1 MKNAAYI
8 ISVLFHP
15 LLMPT
20 FACLMLFYG
29 FRNSIFELMTSNES
43 KWQII
48 IIVFTFT
55 FLLPVL
61 NIFLMYKLKRINS
74 MILSNRNE
82 RTFPYIMTA
91 IFYFG
96 LFYLFYDLR
105 IWQTIKIFIFCA
117 GTAILLT
124 AMINLRYKI
133 SAHMVGLGGLLG
145 MVFSLHVLLRLDLTI
160 FIGSVILAAG
170 LVGSARIILNEHQP
184 SQIYSGFLMGFLC
197 QTVLFLPLQTLS
209 LNY

>member
-1 MKNAAYI
+1 
-8 ISVLFHP
+8 
-15 LLMPT
+15 MPT
-20 FACLMLFYG
+20 YGCILLFYG

-43 KWQII
+43 KWQIT

-55 FLLPVL
+55 FLLPLL

-74 MILSNRNE
+74 IVLSNRSE

-96 LFYLFYDLR
+96 LFYLFFDLR

-124 AMINLRYKI
+124 ALINLKYKI
-133 SAHMVGLGGLLG
+133 SAHMVGLGGLFG
-145 MVFSLHVLLRLDLTI
+145 MVISLHILLRLDLLVFLVAI
-160 FIGSVILAAG
+160 ILAAG
-170 LVGSARIILNEHQP
+170 ITGAARLVLNEHRP
-184 SQIYSGFLMGFLC
+184 SQIYTGFVLGFFC
-197 QTVLFLPLQTLS
+197 QTMLFLPLQQLT

>member
-1 MKNAAYI
+1 MKNAAYV

-145 MVFSLHVLLRLDLTI
+145 MVFSLHLLLRLDLTV

-197 QTVLFLPLQTLS
+197 QTVLFLPLQQLS

>member
-1 MKNAAYI
+1 
-8 ISVLFHP
+8 
-15 LLMPT
+15 MPT
-20 FACLMLFYG
+20 YGCLLLFYG

-43 KWQII
+43 KWQIT

-55 FLLPVL
+55 FLLPLL

-74 MILSNRNE
+74 IVLSNRSE

-96 LFYLFYDLR
+96 LFYLFFDLR

-124 AMINLRYKI
+124 ALINLKYKI
-133 SAHMVGLGGLLG
+133 SAHMVGLGGLFG
-145 MVFSLHVLLRLDLTI
+145 MVISLHILLRLDLLVFLVAI
-160 FIGSVILAAG
+160 ILAAG
-170 LVGSARIILNEHQP
+170 ITGAARLVLNEHRP
-184 SQIYSGFLMGFLC
+184 SQVYTGFALGFFC
-197 QTVLFLPLQTLS
+197 QTMLFLPLQQLT

>member
-1 MKNAAYI
+1 MKQAAYI

-20 FACLMLFYG
+20 YACLMLFYG

-55 FLLPVL
+55 FLLPML
-61 NIFLMYKLKRINS
+61 NIFLMFKLKRITS
-74 MILSNRNE
+74 LILSNRHE
-82 RTFPYIMTA
+82 RTFPYLMTA

-96 LFYLFYDLR
+96 LFYLFFDLR

-124 AMINLRYKI
+124 ALINLKYKI
-133 SAHMVGLGGLLG
+133 SAHMVGIGGLLG
-145 MVFSLHVLLRLDLTI
+145 MVFSLHILLRLDLTG
-160 FIGSVILAAG
+160 FIAVTVLAAG
-170 LVGSARIILNEHQP
+170 LTGSARLILNEHKP
-184 SQIYSGFLMGFLC
+184 SQIYTGFLMGFLC
-197 QTVLFLPLQTLS
+197 QTILFLPLQQLT